1 MWNWKITTK
10 YWSNEGLKCPKSI
23 FLRSCRLWKWCH
35 CYCFLYKN
43 QVRLFSKID
52 KKGYSL
58 LKCFSM
64 NFTSV
69 FENYSC
75 CCSNRHRQIL
85 FFPVKRCEIIVFDL
99 FDTSDSAVLPYGVDE
114 GSLNESGEEIYV
126 LYHQRTLIY
135 LYNSKL
141 KSLFY
146 NLHWYLQKSILKLN
160 SAIWTCLDNFT
171 NIWILFHFFSETN
184 TIQ

>member
-1 MWNWKITTK
+1 MKDP
-10 YWSNEGLKCPKSI
+10 SVPKVF
-23 FLRSCRLWKWCH
+23 FLDLVDYESGVIVTV
-35 CYCFLYKN
+35 FFYKN

-85 FFPVKRCEIIVFDL
+85 FFPVKRCEIIVFD
-99 FDTSDSAVLPYGVDE
+99 TSDFAVLPYVVDE

-126 LYHQRTLIY
+126 LYHQRTLMY

-146 NLHWYLQKSILKLN
+146 NLRWYLQKSILKLN
-160 SAIWTCLDNFT
+160 SAI
-171 NIWILFHFFSETN
+171 
-184 TIQ
+184 